1 MILFKCE
8 RDDKISEGVFHLKV
22 NNSARITRQPFNTFR
37 FSSVHSKLSETYI
50 IKVLNIHIPVI
61 TSRFITDGQQ
71 LEIKFQ
77 RNDVYQKT
85 EAVGVNPHIRGV

>member
-1 MILFKCE
+1 M
-8 RDDKISEGVFHLKV
+8 SETIRFSKRLFHLGV
-22 NNSARITRQPFNTFR
+22 NSSTRRITRQLFKNVFR
-37 FSSVHSKLSETYI
+37 FSSVRSKLSETYI

-61 TSRFITDGQQ
+61 TSCFITDGQQ

-85 EAVGVNPHIRGV
+85 EAVGVNPHIGGV